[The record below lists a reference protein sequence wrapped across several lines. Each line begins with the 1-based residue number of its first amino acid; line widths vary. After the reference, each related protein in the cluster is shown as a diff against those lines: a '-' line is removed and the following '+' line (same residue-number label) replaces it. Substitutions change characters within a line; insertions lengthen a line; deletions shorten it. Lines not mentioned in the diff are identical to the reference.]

1 MTTNLFQRKSLDQII
16 KVPDSLTSVYVVE
29 RHIWADGGD
38 QVARAARLAEQKTVE
53 EFLIDP
59 VRSFLNDFFRQIS
72 APYLP
77 ERKDNPIG
85 QGWWVQA
92 EFGSGKSHLLSF
104 LGAMALGNE
113 KLWNIVQDKEQ
124 KAGMG
129 KRESLYNF
137 YESGL
142 AKKTQSSK
150 GIFVAVKTLVGYGGG
165 GVGLANA
172 DRSLEDYVLD
182 AVSEQFFLET
192 GRSLPIYPTQILA
205 NRFLNT
211 DDFELY
217 RPRLSKFLKNPKFFD
232 DEAQE
237 DIENFLDDLRNNPD
251 PAVQRDCGQRLWD
264 FYTRD
269 LGITPRIP
277 TETEDVLRNM
287 VNNLLTEGYA
297 GLLLILD
304 EVSLYMKDRTDN
316 QRAEDEKALVVL
328 SNRLAKL
335 ENLPVWTVCAA
346 QQAIESGMVGV
357 LNIIARERLDL
368 VPLLN
373 QKNNYYDIALA
384 RVREITE
391 STAISQYYEDYK
403 RAFSWPASI
412 GIDQF
417 QRFFPF
423 YPASLDVLR
432 TVSYNLTTIRSALY
446 FMLQTLKTQTKRN
459 SKELVS
465 LWALFDDVVNYEED
479 PSGTTR
485 SIASIRTKF
494 PNEWRAY
501 DLARQQINAATKGY
515 LKVYR
520 SRCEKIV
527 KTLFLYHV
535 ANMTPNGLSVE
546 ELMNSVMEWRDH
558 DGEQTADLQDNLD
571 HYENLLKTLDLELVQ
586 VEKVGA
592 KYRFNPAGKT
602 IVPFDIF
609 QKFRAEAVNDEN
621 QRRQAWDQILSLN
634 GWQITTHLMTLD
646 LAFGTRSIFSE
657 IAPASQTDI
666 ILKWHGREISGRV
679 YMRDLLSIAKRNATL
694 PNINS
699 PATGLDYAIFI
710 SSTPCTDE
718 IENLIKSQDDPRVLF
733 WSPDS
738 LSASEQG
745 LLVDFAAYRRMVAEY
760 VGKDTE
766 DARIVLEWVQGQ
778 LNVNMGAIYRIVPD
792 SYGRGQIAAKD
803 HSQMAYAVQGE
814 LSAIL
819 TALVGQVLDTVYI
832 SREIEFDAPAPF
844 NDINAINVINGIVRV
859 GVIPRGAKPSKDISA
874 AQNYGFALK
883 IMRRPNDHKLD
894 LHDCRYTMDMSGWI
908 EEKLGDISTALP
920 VETIYKNFMG
930 INGPNGLHYGLSKR
944 MVQLYLLCLVRE
956 GKLRINLSGHNLPV
970 EVIDY
975 SNISSID
982 FKVAVLD
989 TFYQVQ
995 RLKPPEGWETLAPFA
1010 AVFLGDPSVRAVHED
1025 SDIQDALQRLIA
1037 YRTDQIKPIQTL
1049 DNGLNDL
1056 FADIQHANPLKERLQ
1071 VWEKFLQT
1079 QIDLLDPI
1087 PFLRNALEKSFGYKI
1102 YQDDQVEQEDV
1113 DDLATRKAEI
1123 EQAEK
1128 LLLYSERIRAAYRYS
1143 KISVP
1148 DSPALAATR
1157 SALDLINLRFEHIT
1171 DYLMNESRL
1180 LNELLDPA
1188 SEAIQSYSVRYLQAF
1203 DQVVS
1208 ATEQVRLK
1216 LQNLESD
1223 TYYQS
1228 IARLEQVPQ
1237 LASDAARTIK
1247 DRFAEAINSPAL
1259 FPAQVTRNTVER
1271 ELVNWPQPAGCPLT
1285 LQNAPD
1291 WVDAANLCLKTNQT
1305 LLQTALYDKATLLFS
1320 EALRSR
1326 LVQGQDETF
1335 IAALLGAS
1343 NPQELVEILVKELAL
1358 SNQDQVNQ
1366 KLELLRHYLHRIQVR
1381 KVKMSDFQPSKR
1393 TIESSDVDQVVDDFR
1408 NFLSGHMNSDSKDE
1422 FTIVEIE

>member
-1 MTTNLFQRKSLDQII
+1 MTSNLFQRKSLDQII

-38 QVARAARLAEQKTVE
+38 QAARAARLAEQKTVE

-113 KLWNIVQDKEQ
+113 KLWNIVQEKEQ

-172 DRSLEDYVLD
+172 DRALEDYVLD

-269 LGITPRIP
+269 LRITPRIP

-287 VNNLLTEGYA
+287 VNSLLTEGYA

-346 QQAIESGMVGV
+346 QQAIESGMAGV

-384 RVREITE
+384 RVREISE
-391 STAISQYYEDYK
+391 PTAISQYYEDYK
-403 RAFSWPASI
+403 RAFSWPASV

-446 FMLQTLKTQTKRN
+446 FMLQTLKTQSKRN

-535 ANMTPNGLSVE
+535 ANMSPNGLSVE

-586 VEKVGA
+586 VEKIAA

-609 QKFRAEAVNDEN
+609 QKYRAEAVNDEN

-634 GWQITTHLMTLD
+634 GWLITTHLMTLD
-646 LAFGTRSIFSE
+646 LAFGTHSIFSE

-666 ILKWHGREISGRV
+666 LLKWHGREISGRV

-699 PATGLDYAIFI
+699 PATGLDYAMFI
-710 SSTPCTDE
+710 SSTPCMDE
-718 IENLIKSQDDPRVLF
+718 MENLIKSQDDPRVLF

-745 LLVDFAAYRRMVAEY
+745 LLVDFAAYRCMVAEY

-766 DARIVLEWVQGQ
+766 DARVVLEWVQGQ
-778 LNVNMGAIYRIVPD
+778 LNANMGAIYRTVPD
-792 SYGRGQIAAKD
+792 SFGRGQIAAKD
-803 HSQMAYAVQGE
+803 HSQMAFTVQGE

-819 TALVGQVLDTVYI
+819 TTLVGQVLDTVYI
-832 SREIEFDAPAPF
+832 SREIDFEASAPF
-844 NDINAINVINGIVRV
+844 NDVNAINVINGIVKA
-859 GVIPRGAKPSKDISA
+859 GSISRGAKVSKEISA
-874 AQNYGFALK
+874 AQNYGFALQV
-883 IMRRPNDHKLD
+883 MHHPNDHKLD
-894 LHDCRYTMDMSGWI
+894 LRDCRYTQDLASWI
-908 EEKLGDISTALP
+908 EEKLGDVSTALP

-930 INGPNGLHYGLSKR
+930 INGPNGFHYGLSKR

-956 GKLRINLSGHNLPV
+956 GKLRINLSGRN

-975 SNISSID
+975 SNMNGID
-982 FKVAVLD
+982 FKVPVLD

-1010 AVFLGDPSVRAVHED
+1010 TVLLDDPSLQSVHED
-1025 SDIQDALQRLIA
+1025 ADIQDALQRLIA
-1037 YRTDQIKPIQTL
+1037 YRTDQLKPIQTL
-1049 DNGLNDL
+1049 GNSLNGL
-1056 FADIQHANPLKERLQ
+1056 FADIEHTNPLRERLP
-1071 VWEKFLQT
+1071 VWEQFLQT

-1087 PFLRNALEKSFGYKI
+1087 PYLRNAFEKTFGYKI

-1128 LLLYSERIRAAYRYS
+1128 LIQYSERIRAAYRYS
-1143 KISVP
+1143 KISLP
-1148 DSPALAATR
+1148 DSPTLTATR
-1157 SALDLINLRFEHIT
+1157 SALDLVNLRFEHFSEYIA
-1171 DYLMNESRL
+1171 NESRL

-1223 TYYQS
+1223 TNYQT
-1228 IARLEQVPQ
+1228 IIRLERVPQ
-1237 LASDAARTIK
+1237 LASDAARMVI
-1247 DRFAEAINSPAL
+1247 DRFAESVNSPVL

-1271 ELVNWPQPAGCPLT
+1271 DLVNWPQPAGCPLT
-1285 LQNAPD
+1285 LQNASS
-1291 WVDAANLCLKTNQT
+1291 WVEAANQCLKINQT
-1305 LLQTALYDKATLLFS
+1305 LLQTVLHDKAALLCS

-1335 IAALLGAS
+1335 IAALLS
-1343 NPQELVEILVKELAL
+1343 VSTKQELVEILIKELAIP
-1358 SNQDQVNQ
+1358 NQDQVNQ
-1366 KLELLRHYLHRIQVR
+1366 KLELLRRYLHRIQVR
-1381 KVKMSDFQPSKR
+1381 KIKMSDFQPSKH
-1393 TIESSDVDQVVDDFR
+1393 TIESHDIDQVVEEFR
-1408 NFLSGHMNSDSKDE
+1408 NFLSSHMNSDAKDE
-1422 FTIVEIE
+1422 FTIAEIE